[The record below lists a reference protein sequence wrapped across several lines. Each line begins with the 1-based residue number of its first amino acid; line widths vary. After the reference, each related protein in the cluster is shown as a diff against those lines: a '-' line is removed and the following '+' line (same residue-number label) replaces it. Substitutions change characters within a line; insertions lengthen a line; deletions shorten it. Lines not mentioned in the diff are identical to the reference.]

1 MINKERLEQ
10 AINIMKRAGT
20 IDMTTWQGGDEVGC
34 AATEAE
40 LHSCGNSACF
50 AGWVAIAPEFKKVGG
65 KHLSNSGAP
74 IFDGYT
80 GYYAISEWLEAEGEL
95 HKEVIELLVTGE
107 GAVLDSTIQWL
118 KSKDIQITTNK
129 HEPDSLYTY
138 VHLNGWRNYKAHD
151 VIKILE
157 ALRD

>member
-10 AINIMKRAGT
+10 AINIMKRAGAV
-20 IDMTTWQGGDEVGC
+20 DMSFWQGEAFEGC
-34 AATEAE
+34 ATTESE

-50 AGWVAIAPEFKKVGG
+50 AGWVAVSPEFQEAGG
-65 KHLSNSGAP
+65 AHLPNSGAP

-80 GYYAISEWLEAEGEL
+80 GYYAIAEWLGAEGDL
-95 HKEVIELLVTGE
+95 PNEVIELLVTGE
-107 GAVLDSTIQWL
+107 GAVLDSTVQWL
-118 KSKDIQITTNK
+118 ESKDIQIAASK
-129 HEPDSLYTY
+129 HEPDRLYTY
-138 VHLNGWRNYKAHD
+138 AHLTGWRNYKADD

>member
-1 MINKERLEQ
+1 MNKERLEQ
-10 AINIMKRAGT
+10 AISIMQRAGT
-20 IDMTTWQGGDEVGC
+20 VDMGFWQGEAFEGC
-34 AATEAE
+34 ATTESE

-50 AGWVAIAPEFKKVGG
+50 AGWVAVSPEFQEAGG
-65 KHLSNSGAP
+65 AHLSDSGAP

-80 GYYAISEWLEAEGEL
+80 GYYAIAEWLEAEGEL
-95 HKEVIELLVTGE
+95 HSEVIELLVTGE

-118 KSKDIQITTNK
+118 ESKDIQITTNK

-138 VHLNGWRNYKAHD
+138 VHLNGWRNYKAPD

>member
-1 MINKERLEQ
+1 MNKGRLEQ

-20 IDMTTWQGGDEVGC
+20 IDMTTWQGGDEDGC
-34 AATEAE
+34 ATTEAE

-50 AGWVAIAPEFKKVGG
+50 AGWVAIAPEFQEVGG

-80 GYYAISEWLEAEGEL
+80 GHYAIAEWLEAEGEL
-95 HKEVIELLVTGE
+95 HNEVIELLVTGE

-118 KSKDIQITTNK
+118 ESKDIQITTNK
-129 HEPDSLYTY
+129 HEPDRLYTY
-138 VHLNGWRNYKAHD
+138 VHLTGWRNYKASD

>member
-1 MINKERLEQ
+1 MNKERLEQ
-10 AINIMKRAGT
+10 AIAIMNRAGT
-20 IDMTTWQGGDEVGC
+20 VDMGFWQGEAFEGC
-34 AATEAE
+34 ATTESE

-50 AGWVAIAPEFKKVGG
+50 AGWVAIAPEFIKAGG
-65 KHLSNSGAP
+65 AHLSDSGAP

-80 GYYAISEWLEAEGEL
+80 GYYAIAEWLEAEGEL
-95 HKEVIELLVTGE
+95 HNEVIELLVTGE
-107 GAVLDSTIQWL
+107 GAVLDSTIEWL
-118 KSKDIQITTNK
+118 KSNGVKVEVNK

-138 VHLNGWRNYKAHD
+138 AHLTGWRNYKAPD

>member
-1 MINKERLEQ
+1 MINQERLEQ
-10 AINIMKRAGT
+10 AIAIMKRAGAV
-20 IDMTTWQGGDEVGC
+20 DMSTWQGGDEGGC
-34 AATEAE
+34 VATEAE

-65 KHLSNSGAP
+65 KHLSDSGAP
-74 IFDGYT
+74 IFDGYV
-80 GYYAISEWLEAEGEL
+80 GYYAISEWLKAEDEL

-107 GAVLDSTIQWL
+107 GAALGTTIQWL
-118 KSKDIQITTNK
+118 KSIGVKVEARR
-129 HEPDSLYTY
+129 HEPDSDYSY
-138 VHLNGWRNYKAHD
+138 AHLVGWRKYKAPD

>member
-1 MINKERLEQ
+1 MINLERLNQ
-10 AINIMKRAGT
+10 AIAIMKRAGV
-20 IDMTTWQGGDEVGC
+20 IDMTTWQGGVEVGC
-34 AATEAE
+34 ATTEAE

-80 GYYAISEWLEAEGEL
+80 GYYAIAEWLEAEGEL
-95 HKEVIELLVTGE
+95 HNEVIELLVTGE

-118 KSKDIQITTNK
+118 ESKDIQIVTNK
-129 HEPDSLYTY
+129 QEPGRLYTY
-138 VHLNGWRNYKAHD
+138 VHLNGWRNYKADD

-157 ALRD
+157 ALKS